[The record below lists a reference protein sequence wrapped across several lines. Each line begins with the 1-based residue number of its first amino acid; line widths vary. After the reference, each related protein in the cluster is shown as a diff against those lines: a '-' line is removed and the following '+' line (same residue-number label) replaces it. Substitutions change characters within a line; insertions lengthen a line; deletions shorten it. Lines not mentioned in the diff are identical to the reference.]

1 MMSYPSNK
9 RLGTNFEKEFC
20 SLLASH
26 GYWVHFMAPDARGA
40 QPFDVIA
47 VKAGQALAIDC
58 KTSVAKRFPYSR
70 LEDNQITAFERWLRC
85 GNEEPMIAV
94 KYREKIYIIKYLL
107 LKQKQYIDLEEEYL
121 WKN

>member
-1 MMSYPSNK
+1 MNNK
-9 RLGTNFEKEFC
+9 KLGSKFEKEFC
-20 SLLASH
+20 ALLASH
-26 GYWVHFMAPDARGA
+26 GYWVHFISPDARGA

-58 KTSVAKRFPYSR
+58 KTSAVKRFPFSR
-70 LEDNQITAFERWLRC
+70 LEDNQIAAFERWLRC

-121 WKN
+121 WKKN